1 MIKIPPA
8 VSIKQ
13 QPYRHVDTLSVMNV
27 PEVEFF
33 IGYWQNTLMENA
45 LQRVGWMYGYYLED
59 VNYEEGTRAVL
70 EGIYEPP
77 QEMIG
82 EIAQFKDDPNHVRV
96 DKMAEAMGLEACRV
110 WAL

>member
-1 MIKIPPA
+1 MRFLCVVIY
-8 VSIKQ
+8 SILVKQ
-13 QPYRHVDTLSVMNV
+13 CL
-27 PEVEFF
+27 
-33 IGYWQNTLMENA
+33 G
-45 LQRVGWMYGYYLED
+45 GKD

-96 DKMAEAMGLEACRV
+96 DKMAEAMGLERIGWVFTSWPLEDDQLLSPVEVCNVLICDELYQTRAR
-110 WAL
+110 WRYD